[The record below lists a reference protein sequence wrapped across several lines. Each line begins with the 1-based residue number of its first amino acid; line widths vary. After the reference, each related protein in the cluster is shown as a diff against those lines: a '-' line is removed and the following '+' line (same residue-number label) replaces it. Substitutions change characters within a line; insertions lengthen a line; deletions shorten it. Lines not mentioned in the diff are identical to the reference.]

1 MDFWPPLLLN
11 PPLLLPLFI
20 SFRKNFWSSPQLLRP
35 TPSPPLYLAPESRCV
50 IGTCYCDM
58 RYSEL
63 HKKHSNVDRDIIM
76 HKLPLVGAVRAAW
89 INVILRS
96 GKQVIRNGILAWLID

>member
-11 PPLLLPLFI
+11 PPTPPPPSPPAPFI
-20 SFRKNFWSSPQLLRP
+20 SFRKNFWSLTL
-35 TPSPPLYLAPESRCV
+35 EGRCV

-63 HKKHSNVDRDIIM
+63 QKKLSNVDRDIIM
-76 HKLPLVGAVRAAW
+76 HKLPQVGAVRAAW
-89 INVILRS
+89 INVILKS
-96 GKQVIRNGILAWLID
+96 GKQVIRNGILACLID